1 MEFFLSL
8 RVFQRQ
14 NEARIDALEAVEHAF
29 AALVCNPCDVP
40 HAEVFSCLRA
50 RLLTS
55 VRDEETLKIVVDCIF
70 NQVSCVMPVFETSL
84 HVNGL

>member
-1 MEFFLSL
+1 MSFVSL
-8 RVFQRQ
+8 RVFQKQ

-55 VRDEETLKIVVDCIF
+55 IRDEDTLKTVVDCIF
-70 NQVSCVMPVFETSL
+70 NQVSCIMSVVETSL
-84 HVNGL
+84 YVSGL